1 MEILGVGP
9 LEIMF
14 ILIIALIIMG
24 PQDMVKTGKTIGR
37 FLRRII
43 TSPTW
48 HTVQQTSR
56 EIKYLPN
63 KLIRDAGLEEDI
75 QEIEKLGK
83 EVTQTIQTKPEFTK
97 DLEKAATDINQS
109 LSAWTTPLIN
119 EEDLKAVKKSPP
131 SGPKVNAWIT
141 PPDTTPTVSAAINQA
156 EESSNSEPVL
166 EISHKDDEPH
176 PSEVSEP
183 ADELVSI
190 EESNPANDTRQ
201 ENDDAKAS
209 EVPPPHSEPPL
220 TEESQFIET
229 EAD

>member
-24 PQDMVKTGKTIGR
+24 PQDMVNTGKTIGR

-119 EEDLKAVKKSPP
+119 EEDLKVAKKSPA

-141 PPDTTPTVSAAINQA
+141 PPDTTPTESAAINQA
-156 EESSNSEPVL
+156 DESSDGEPVL
-166 EISHKDDEPH
+166 EISDKDDEPH
-176 PSEVSEP
+176 PSEVFEP

-220 TEESQFIET
+220 TEESQFIKS